1 MPETVAYTTTRFFEQ
16 ARAAD
21 EMMLGLHEDTLRLM
35 EELRAEYPLV
45 SVTFDY

>member
-1 MPETVAYTTTRFFEQ
+1 VPETITYTTTRFFEQ

-21 EMMLGLHEDTLRLM
+21 EMMFGQHEYMLRLM
-35 EELRAEYPLV
+35 EELWAEYPFV